1 MPRRTRSTG
10 PARKPPER
18 SPRAI
23 PQSGPK
29 MSTDPNAFPRRILV
43 LVSGLSPQVVTET
56 LYALAVQARPPW
68 IPTEV
73 RLLTT
78 AEGAERARLALLSD
92 RPGWFGQL
100 VADYGLPTI
109 RFDADCIQVVCDEA
123 GRPLADIR
131 DLGDSRRAADQITD
145 LIRRLTADPDCALHA
160 SIAGGRKT
168 MGYYLGYALSLF
180 GRPQDRLSHVLV
192 SEPFESSWEFFYP
205 APAGRVITTRDNKL
219 ADAAEARVT
228 LAEIPFLRLREGLP
242 KRLIE
247 GTASFGESVAAAQRA
262 LEPPELVIDLPGQ
275 RIRAGGE
282 PVILTPS
289 VLAFYSLMARRRL
302 RGLHAAR
309 SDTEGL
315 AGQYLH
321 EYRQIVGEMS
331 GDLERAE
338 KALATGM
345 SMEDFDQRKSRTNT
359 ALEQALGPQLAAPY
373 LIQGDGARPHTRY
386 GLRID
391 PGSIR
396 YAPIDS
402 DRCVP
407 IEP

>member
-1 MPRRTRSTG
+1 M
-10 PARKPPER
+10 K
-18 SPRAI
+18 
-23 PQSGPK
+23 
-29 MSTDPNAFPRRILV
+29 TDPNDFPRRVLV
-43 LVSGLSPQVVTET
+43 LVTGLSPQVITET
-56 LYALAVQARPPW
+56 LYALAVQADPPW
-68 IPTEV
+68 VPTEV

-92 RPGWFGQL
+92 RPGWFPQL
-100 VADYGLPTI
+100 LADYGLPAI
-109 RFDADCIQVVCDEA
+109 RFDPDCIQVVKDEA

-131 DLGDSRRAADQITD
+131 DLEDSRRAADQITD

-247 GTASFGESVAAAQRA
+247 GTATFGESVAAAQRA
-262 LEPPELVIDLPGQ
+262 LEPPEMVIDLGGQ

-282 PVILTPS
+282 PVTLTPA

-302 RGLHAAR
+302 QGLHAAR

-315 AGQYLH
+315 AEQYLH
-321 EYRQIVGEMS
+321 EYGQIVGEMS

-338 KALATGM
+338 KALAAGM
-345 SMEDFDQRKSRTNT
+345 TVDDFDQRKSRTNT

-373 LIQGDGARPHTRY
+373 LIQGDGARPRTRY

-391 PGSIR
+391 SGSIR
-396 YAPIDS
+396 YAPIDAPHYVS
-402 DRCVP
+402 IDP
-407 IEP
+407 